1 MNSAQGNPIVHIEL
15 RTDNLARACAFY
27 TGLFSWRVETV
38 RGETGSYLALEPA
51 FGIEA
56 GVVEAEVERPSWLP
70 YVEVE
75 DVARSTSRA
84 ELLGAT
90 VVLEPS
96 EGPAGWRS
104 ILAVPTGAEIA
115 LWQPKA

>member
-1 MNSAQGNPIVHIEL
+1 MSSGHGNPVVHVEL

-27 TGLFSWRVETV
+27 SGLFAWRAETV
-38 RGETGSYLALEPA
+38 RDDCGSYLALEPA

-56 GVVEAEVERPSWLP
+56 GVVEREVERPTWLP

-75 DVARSTSRA
+75 DITRSTSRA

-104 ILAVPTGAEIA
+104 ILAVPAGAQIA
-115 LWQPKA
+115 LWQPKS

>member
-1 MNSAQGNPIVHIEL
+1 MTTASGNPVVHLEL

-27 TGLFSWRVETV
+27 TGLFSWQVETV
-38 RGETGSYLALEPA
+38 RERCGSYLALEPA
-51 FGIEA
+51 SGIEA
-56 GVVEAEVERPSWLP
+56 GVVESEVERPTWLP
-70 YVEVE
+70 YVEVS
-75 DVARSTSRA
+75 DLAVSTLRA
-84 ELLGAT
+84 QRLGAT
-90 VVLEPS
+90 VLLEPS